1 MRRVKRSFEKKKID
15 KDRKSFFAYMRNRSR
30 SKPTVGPLMDIQ
42 DGSILQPREM
52 IEELNEYFTSVL
64 MIKDSVTMLGHKLL
78 FTGNEEDK
86 LTDIEIDE
94 DMVKKI
100 LDSIRTDKVVGV
112 DDFSPP
118 VLVEL
123 YDVLYLPLTL
133 MNASLKTV
141 AARNEWKAAYVT
153 PIHVN
158 AVSW

>member
-1 MRRVKRSFEKKKID
+1 MAE
-15 KDRKSFFAYMRNRSR
+15 
-30 SKPTVGPLMDIQ
+30 Q
-42 DGSILQPREM
+42 
-52 IEELNEYFTSVL
+52 LNEYFTSVF
-64 MIKDSVTMLGHKLL
+64 MIKDPATMLSHKLL
-78 FTGNEEDK
+78 FAGNEEDK

-112 DDFSPP
+112 DGFSPR

-123 YDVLYLPLTL
+123 YNVLCLPLTL

-153 PIHVN
+153 PIHIN